1 MFPAT
6 ASTTASTSARPAA
19 SNRCCGDT
27 VEGSF
32 HSSVERIRRYAG
44 VSTPLM
50 WGDESCDGLSLVLL
64 VTVPVRL
71 TRAEER

>member
-1 MFPAT
+1 MIGIGDVEVFPAT

-44 VSTPLM
+44 GFDSFNV
-50 WGDESCDGLSLVLL
+50 G
-64 VTVPVRL
+64 R
-71 TRAEER
+71 